1 MSIVSPLSNDI
12 KQQLLAQLC
21 EQFDDGIFILDAN
34 LYYIS
39 INPAYELMM
48 GYDLEFLL
56 GRTIGVHEA
65 EFLSDSERA
74 LLDNVVHLLTSTGFY
89 EQEFSLTTHYGRM
102 MECQISCRR
111 IDADGDIYYVGTIR
125 DTSALVK
132 DQKKFT
138 HLLNFDQVSGLPNRK
153 LFLTQVSELSLDSSD
168 EIVIVRFDIDNFRTL
183 TNTLGISWI
192 NLLITQFVKRVTA
205 QELEYLKCFSHFGSN
220 NFAMVFQC
228 SDGQMVQHQLDRL
241 TQICE
246 QPFVLNNVSDNAS
259 TNSDTV
265 TKPYDSIAAYNVIDT
280 ANTLEGSYVYLH
292 LSIGVSRYPKDDND
306 LPSLLA
312 KAEKALHYVK
322 EYDGVNMSWYNDEL
336 NKLSVDDLL
345 LEAELRKAIADQ
357 QFIPYYQPKV
367 VLATGQITGFEAL
380 VRWQH
385 PTRGLLKPAK
395 FIEAIVKHKLSF
407 ELFCQ
412 LAKQIA
418 EHLSEWKMLG
428 FEQYVSIN
436 ADAAEFNHPDF
447 FGFISHLL
455 SDYAVD
461 PTQWH
466 IEVTESSLML
476 RHSKVK
482 QQLTALKDLG
492 VCLALDDFG
501 TGYSSLSYLQEYPF
515 DFIKIDKSFMYN
527 IVDNKTQQA
536 IVKAILDLAIA
547 LDMSAIAE
555 GIETPQQRDMIAQM
569 GCRYAQGYWFSRA
582 VDAKA
587 ATQLLTDRVSY

>member
-34 LYYIS
+34 FYYIS

-48 GYDLEFLL
+48 GYDLEFLH
-56 GRTIGVHEA
+56 GRTIGVHAA
-65 EFLSDSERA
+65 EFLSESERA

-89 EQEFSLTTHYGRM
+89 EQEFSLTTHYGQM
-102 MECQISCRR
+102 LECQISCRR
-111 IDADGDIYYVGTIR
+111 IDADGDTYYVGTIR

-132 DQKKFT
+132 DQKKYT

-153 LFLTQVSELSLDSSD
+153 LFLTQVSELSLNSSD

-205 QELEYLKCFSHFGSN
+205 QELEHLKCFSHFGSN
-220 NFAMVFQC
+220 DFAMVFQC

-246 QPFVLNNVSDNAS
+246 QPFVLDNVSDNAS

-265 TKPYDSIAAYNVIDT
+265 TKPYDSIDAYDVVDT

-292 LSIGVSRYPKDDND
+292 LSIGVSRYPKDDNK

-322 EYDGVNMSWYNDEL
+322 EHDGVNMSWYNDEL
-336 NKLSVDDLL
+336 NELSVDDLL

-357 QFIPYYQPKV
+357 QFIPHYQPKV
-367 VLATGQITGFEAL
+367 ALATGQITGFEAL

-418 EHLSEWKMLG
+418 EDLSNWKTLG

-447 FGFISHLL
+447 FGCVSQLFSE
-455 SDYAVD
+455 YAID
-461 PTQWH
+461 PIQLH

-536 IVKAILDLAIA
+536 IVKAILDLATA
-547 LDMSAIAE
+547 LDMSVIAE
-555 GIETPQQRDMIAQM
+555 GIETVEQRDMIAQM

>member
-1 MSIVSPLSNDI
+1 MSTISPLSNSI
-12 KQQLLAQLC
+12 KQQLFAQLC

-34 LYYIS
+34 LCYIG

-56 GRTIGVHEA
+56 GRTIGVYA
-65 EFLSDSERA
+65 TEFLSESERT
-74 LLDNVVHLLTSTGFY
+74 LLDTVIRLLKSTGFY
-89 EQEFSLTTHYGRM
+89 EQEFSLATRYGQM
-102 MECQISCRR
+102 IECQISCRR
-111 IDADGDIYYVGTIR
+111 IDADGEIYYVGTIR
-125 DTSALVK
+125 DTSTLVK
-132 DQKKFT
+132 DQKKIT

-153 LFLTQVSELSLDSSD
+153 LFLTQVSELSLNSSD

-192 NLLITQFVKRVTA
+192 NLLITQFVRRVTA

-220 NFAMVFQC
+220 DFAMVFQC

-246 QPFVLNNVSDNAS
+246 QPFVLSSVSDSAS

-265 TKPYDSIAAYNVIDT
+265 SKAYDPIAAYDVVDT
-280 ANTLEGSYVYLH
+280 DNTLEGSYVYLH
-292 LSIGVSRYPKDDND
+292 LSIGVSRYPKDDNQ

-322 EYDGVNMSWYNDEL
+322 EHDGVNMSWYHDEL
-336 NKLSVDDLL
+336 NELSVDDLL

-357 QFIPYYQPKV
+357 QFIPHYQPKV
-367 VLATGQITGFEAL
+367 ALATGQITGFEAL

-428 FEQYVSIN
+428 FEQYISIN

-447 FGFISHLL
+447 FGFVSHLF
-455 SDYAVD
+455 SEYAID
-461 PTQWH
+461 PIQLH

-501 TGYSSLSYLQEYPF
+501 TGYASLSYLQEYPF
-515 DFIKIDKSFMYN
+515 DFIKIDKSFMYS

-536 IVKAILDLAIA
+536 IVKAILDLATA

-555 GIETPQQRDMIAQM
+555 GIETIEQRDMLAQM

-582 VDAKA
+582 VDAKV
-587 ATQLLTDRVSY
+587 ATQLLTDQVSY